1 MMIASKNAVLRYR
14 IIDRCI
20 RSTAF
25 PFPSKQELREACQEE
40 LYGSVDGSNICDS
53 TIEKDL
59 FAMRNEHDAPIK
71 FSRTNKGYFYEDSD
85 YAIDDIPLNDK
96 DVDAIKMAANV
107 LYQFKNSS
115 LFKNF
120 DFAISKI
127 LDRVNISENIN
138 DEEIEN
144 FVQFEKVNKIQGS
157 EFLETFLEAIKA
169 KKKVQFAYQSFNSQE
184 KKVRRVHPYLLKEY
198 RHRWYLI
205 GKNELKGIVQTYGLD
220 RLSDLQILDD
230 TYAQD
235 SSFDPDLFFKYSLGI
250 TANVGSP
257 EKIKIE
263 TDELLSKYLLSQ
275 PLHSSQEYLGKS
287 TDDKHL
293 FTYFLLPT
301 YELKTQLL
309 GFGDEVKVLAPES
322 LVKTLKA
329 ICQNV
334 LKKY

>member
-1 MMIASKNAVLRYR
+1 MIASKNAVLRYR

-20 RSTAF
+20 RSTVF
-25 PFPSKQELREACQEE
+25 PFPSKQELREACEEE

-59 FAMRNEHDAPIK
+59 FVMRNEHDAPIK
-71 FSRTNKGYFYEDSD
+71 FSRGNKGYFYEDPD

-144 FVQFEKVNKIQGS
+144 FVQFEKVNRIQGS
-157 EFLETFLEAIKA
+157 EFLETLLEAIK
-169 KKKVQFAYQSFNSQE
+169 KRKKVQFAYQSFNATE
-184 KKVRRVHPYLLKEY
+184 KKIRRVHPYLLKEY

-205 GKNELKGIVQTYGLD
+205 GMNEIKNVVQTYGLD
-220 RLSDLQILDD
+220 RLSDLQVLEDS
-230 TYAQD
+230 YAQNA
-235 SSFDPDLFFKYSLGI
+235 SFDPDLFFKYSLGI
-250 TANVGSP
+250 TANVGAP

-263 TDELLSKYLLSQ
+263 TEELLSKYLISQ
-275 PLHSSQEYLGKS
+275 PLHSSQAYLGVN
-287 TDDKHL
+287 DNGKHE

-301 YELKTQLL
+301 YELRTQLL
-309 GFGDEVKVLAPES
+309 GFGDEVKVLEPQS
-322 LVKTLKA
+322 LAKTLRD

-334 LKKY
+334 LTKY